1 MSGRAGSAYRGL
13 RRRLRQQAGAFR
25 RWVEHTRN
33 LVHLSVLFAI
43 PLLMGVVTYLSNSLA
58 VLPYLLF
65 PPLASGSYSLFTNPE
80 SPASAPRRFIGGLT
94 AGALCG
100 WVALAVTARYWYQV
114 PPGQYQ
120 VHAGAVALGL
130 FLTGAVT
137 WVLDLRE
144 ASAYSTA
151 LLVHV
156 TGTAQIEYVLS
167 VFLSATIVA
176 GVFVAWRR
184 GVYENRADLL
194 YDSIRGDDRVL
205 VPLLAEEADATAMLA
220 ARLAGAHDAGKV
232 VLLDIVDD
240 EAVASV
246 ERELID
252 TDATYSGDAEWL
264 ANSTDQP
271 LTQADR
277 DDLEAADFDTETL
290 DDIAEKHAV
299 SAAADRLETDAAR
312 IETKVGVPCDV
323 IVAADG
329 DSPADTISRTA
340 KQANCDLIAV
350 PYQERHGGL
359 SPTVKQLFV
368 GDIDVLVHRSQSGR
382 TRWRRILVPARTK
395 GVAHSMIDFATRL
408 AGRTGHVSVC
418 HCIDAEGKRR
428 EAEELLADLVETF
441 TGRIE
446 TRVAAEGLQSFLAE
460 NAPGYDLIII
470 GSSQDRSPTSRFISP
485 PTFERLEDIE
495 TDIAIVDRNYVDD
508 RL

>member
-1 MSGRAGSAYRGL
+1 MSGRTGSAYRRL
-13 RRRLRQQAGAFR
+13 RRQIRYRAGAFR

-33 LVHLSVLFAI
+33 LVHLSVLFAV
-43 PLLMGVVTYLSNSLA
+43 PVLMGVVTWLSNSLTF
-58 VLPYLLF
+58 LPYLLF

-80 SPASAPRRFIGGLT
+80 SPASSPRRFIGGLT

-137 WVLDLRE
+137 WVLNLRE

-151 LLVHV
+151 LLVNV
-156 TGTAQIEYVLS
+156 TETAQFEYVLS
-167 VFLSATIVA
+167 VFLSAAIVA
-176 GVFVAWRR
+176 SVFVAWRHA
-184 GVYENRADLL
+184 VYENRAELL

-205 VPLLAEEADATAMLA
+205 VPLLTEQADATAMLA

-232 VLLDIVDD
+232 VLLDVVDD
-240 EAVASV
+240 EAVASA
-246 ERELID
+246 ERELVD
-252 TDATYSGDAEWL
+252 TEAAVSANEDWLKSESGP
-264 ANSTDQP
+264 S
-271 LTQADR
+271 LTPADR

-329 DSPADTISRTA
+329 DSPAATISRTA
-340 KQANCDLIAV
+340 REANCDLIAV

-359 SPTVKQLFV
+359 SPTIKQLFV
-368 GDIDVLVHRSQSGR
+368 GDIDVLVHRSHDGR
-382 TRWRRILVPARTK
+382 TRWRRILVPVRTK

-418 HCIDAEGKRR
+418 HCIDAERKRR
-428 EAEELLADLVETF
+428 QAEELLADLVETF

-446 TRVAAEGLQSFLAE
+446 TRVAGEDLQSFLAE
-460 NAPGYDLIII
+460 NAPGFDLVIL
-470 GSSQDRSPTSRFISP
+470 GSSQDRTPTSRFISP
-485 PTFERLEDIE
+485 PTFERLEDVE
-495 TDIAIVDRNYVDD
+495 TDVAIVDRNYVDD
-508 RL
+508 RT